1 MNNDRLPGGF
11 TAEIATDL
19 ASGRVADLAEVYAL
33 NAVDDAERAAIEQ
46 FLASAPAAERAAFN
60 ERVRQARETLATS
73 FTAEEEP
80 PAGLLDRIMASLPAR
95 TPQQRRAPSPA
106 QGRRRS
112 RRSSPVPSGSRSG
125 LPVTDEL
132 GAARKRREER
142 RRPQGMRNWLVGVA
156 AAAIIALGGVGVG
169 AYVANQNDPL
179 NQVLQAGDVRQ
190 ATVNVTG
197 GGTATVSISPSKDAI
212 VVKMN
217 DVPAP
222 PAGKVYQMWLI
233 PKDGSAPVSQGLM
246 DAEAL
251 SKPAVV
257 KGISTA
263 AALGITV
270 EPDRRIRVA
279 DPADRGRRPAGRLAS
294 GQPRT
299 NSQLDARTR
308 PGRPRTS

>member
-1 MNNDRLPGGF
+1 MTDINAQDKGLVPGGF
-11 TAEIATDL
+11 TADIATDL
-19 ASGRVADLAEVYAL
+19 ATGRAADLAEVYAL
-33 NAVDDAERAAIEQ
+33 NAVDDAERAAIEAY
-46 FLASAPAAERAAFN
+46 LASAPPSERAAFD

-73 FTAEEEP
+73 FAAEEEP
-80 PAGLLDRIMASLPAR
+80 PPGLLERIMTSLPA
-95 TPQQRRAPSPA
+95 QDSAAPPDA
-106 QGRRRS
+106 QGPS
-112 RRSSPVPSGSRSG
+112 VLPPVVARPVREPSEPS
-125 LPVTDEL
+125 VTDEL

-142 RRPQGMRNWLVGVA
+142 HRPQGMRNWLVGVA
-156 AAAIIALGGVGVG
+156 AAAVIALGGVGVG

-190 ATVNVTG
+190 ATVDVIG
-197 GGTATVSISPSKDAI
+197 GGTATVSVSSSKDAI

-270 EPDRRIRVA
+270 EPAGGSASPTMPTVA
-279 DPADRGRRPAGRLAS
+279 AAPLGA
-294 GQPRT
+294 
-299 NSQLDARTR
+299 
-308 PGRPRTS
+308 

>member
-1 MNNDRLPGGF
+1 MNAHGNNRLPGGF
-11 TAEIATDL
+11 TEHIATDL
-19 ASGRVADLAEVYAL
+19 TSGRVADLAEVYAL
-33 NAVDDAERAAIEQ
+33 NAVDDAERAQIEH
-46 FLASAPAAERAAFN
+46 FLASAPAADRDAFN

-80 PAGLLDRIMASLPAR
+80 PAGLLERIMSSLPA
-95 TPQQRRAPSPA
+95 QAAGQSPA
-106 QGRRRS
+106 VVPRAGSEPQLT
-112 RRSSPVPSGSRSG
+112 PVVPHPVRDATE

-156 AAAIIALGGVGVG
+156 AAAVIALGGVGVS

-179 NQVLQAGDVRQ
+179 NQVMQASDVRQ
-190 ATVNVTG
+190 ATVDVNG
-197 GGTATVSISPSKDAI
+197 GGTATLSISPSKDAAVI
-212 VVKMN
+212 KMN
-217 DVPAP
+217 GVPAP

-257 KGISTA
+257 KGIGSA

-270 EPDRRIRVA
+270 EPAGGSASPTLPTVA
-279 DPADRGRRPAGRLAS
+279 AAPLGA
-294 GQPRT
+294 
-299 NSQLDARTR
+299 
-308 PGRPRTS
+308 

>member
-1 MNNDRLPGGF
+1 MTDMNAHDD
-11 TAEIATDL
+11 IATDI
-19 ASGRVADLAEVYAL
+19 ASGRAADLAELYAL
-33 NAVDDAERAAIEQ
+33 NAVDNAERAAIEGY
-46 FLASAPAAERAAFN
+46 LASAPAAERAAFN

-80 PAGLLDRIMASLPAR
+80 PAGLLDRIMASLPAQD
-95 TPQQRRAPSPA
+95 TAAVAGAYPGQAPAAVP
-106 QGRRRS
+106 
-112 RRSSPVPSGSRSG
+112 PVVARPVREATDLS
-125 LPVTDEL
+125 VTDEL
-132 GAARKRREER
+132 GAARKRRDER
-142 RRPQGMRNWLVGVA
+142 RRPQGMRNWLVGIA
-156 AAAIIALGGVGVG
+156 AAAFIALGGVGVG

-197 GGTATVSISPSKDAI
+197 GGTATVSVSPSRDAI

-222 PAGKVYQMWLI
+222 PPGKVYQMWLI

-257 KGISTA
+257 KGIGSA

-270 EPDRRIRVA
+270 EPTGGSASPTTPTVA
-279 DPADRGRRPAGRLAS
+279 AATLGA
-294 GQPRT
+294 
-299 NSQLDARTR
+299 
-308 PGRPRTS
+308 

>member
-1 MNNDRLPGGF
+1 MNAPENNTRLPGGF

-19 ASGRVADLAEVYAL
+19 SSGRVVDLAEVYAL

-46 FLASAPAAERAAFN
+46 FLASAPAADRDAFN

-80 PAGLLDRIMASLPAR
+80 PPGLLDRIMSSLPAQ
-95 TPQQRRAPSPA
+95 TATPSPTA
-106 QGRRRS
+106 VPLPDTGPQTTPVLPHPARD
-112 RRSSPVPSGSRSG
+112 SSAMPA
-125 LPVTDEL
+125 TDEL
-132 GAARKRREER
+132 GAARQRREER
-142 RRPQGMRNWLVGVA
+142 RRPQGMRNWLIGVA
-156 AAAIIALGGVGVG
+156 AAAVIALGGVGVG

-179 NQVLQAGDVRQ
+179 NQVMQASDVRQ
-190 ATVNVTG
+190 ATVDVSG
-197 GGTATVSISPSKDAI
+197 GGTATVSISPSKDAA

-217 DVPAP
+217 GVPAP

-257 KGISTA
+257 KGIGSA

-270 EPDRRIRVA
+270 EPEGGSASPTLPTVA
-279 DPADRGRRPAGRLAS
+279 AAP
-294 GQPRT
+294 
-299 NSQLDARTR
+299 LDA
-308 PGRPRTS
+308 

>member
-1 MNNDRLPGGF
+1 MTDMNAHHNGRVPSGF
-11 TAEIATDL
+11 AADIPTDL
-19 ASGRVADLAEVYAL
+19 ASGRAADLAELYAL
-33 NAVDDAERAAIEQ
+33 NAVDDAERAAIEAY
-46 FLASAPAAERAAFN
+46 LASSPAAERAAFD

-80 PAGLLDRIMASLPAR
+80 PAGLLDRIMASLPA
-95 TPQQRRAPSPA
+95 QNPA
-106 QGRRRS
+106 GVSGRHPEQVPPAVP
-112 RRSSPVPSGSRSG
+112 PVVARPVRETTG

-132 GAARKRREER
+132 GAARKRRDER

-169 AYVANQNDPL
+169 SYMANQNDPL
-179 NQVLQAGDVRQ
+179 NQVMQAGDVRQ

-197 GGTATVSISPSKDAI
+197 GGTATVSVSSSKDAV

-222 PAGKVYQMWLI
+222 PPGKVYQMWLI

-257 KGISTA
+257 QGIGSA

-270 EPDRRIRVA
+270 EPTGGSASPTMPTVA
-279 DPADRGRRPAGRLAS
+279 AAPLGA
-294 GQPRT
+294 
-299 NSQLDARTR
+299 
-308 PGRPRTS
+308 

>member
-1 MNNDRLPGGF
+1 MTDMNARNNGRVPSGF
-11 TAEIATDL
+11 AADIATDL
-19 ASGRVADLAEVYAL
+19 ASGRAADLAELYAL
-33 NAVDDAERAAIEQ
+33 NAVDDAERAAIDAY
-46 FLASAPAAERAAFN
+46 LASAPAAERAAFD

-80 PAGLLDRIMASLPAR
+80 PSGLLDRIMASLPAQA
-95 TPQQRRAPSPA
+95 TAAVAGTHAGQEPA
-106 QGRRRS
+106 AVQ
-112 RRSSPVPSGSRSG
+112 PVVARPVRETAELS
-125 LPVTDEL
+125 VTDEL
-132 GAARKRREER
+132 GAARKRRDER
-142 RRPQGMRNWLVGVA
+142 RRPQGMRNWLVGIA
-156 AAAIIALGGVGVG
+156 AAALIALGGVGVG

-190 ATVNVTG
+190 ATVDVTG
-197 GGTATVSISPSKDAI
+197 GGTATVSVSPSKDAI

-222 PAGKVYQMWLI
+222 PPGKVYQMWLI

-257 KGISTA
+257 KGISSA

-270 EPDRRIRVA
+270 EPTGGSATPTMPTVA
-279 DPADRGRRPAGRLAS
+279 AATLGA
-294 GQPRT
+294 
-299 NSQLDARTR
+299 
-308 PGRPRTS
+308 